1 MAAPQEDETRFFHHP
16 VLVTFLLSW
25 SVGVVDTYGYEKYG
39 VFTTN
44 QAGNL
49 VVLASEPWQDWS
61 RSSLAVYSLL
71 GAVGGVVLGLV
82 LRGRFRGP
90 LGMRV
95 VMPIGAGA
103 VVLTGVAV
111 LSLLSRDVN
120 WVSVPLVSLGMTC
133 VAVGVF
139 ETPAMRGWLTA
150 NTGSFLSSVAY
161 LSKGLDGY
169 WRPARTRLAKAGALM
184 TLGFVSG
191 AFCHSVGLLDKPHP
205 LLFGLVPMVVTI
217 VLAIRGDQKQRR
229 EAAALAQQA

>member
-1 MAAPQEDETRFFHHP
+1 MRAAVDEVRFFNHP

-49 VVLASEPWQDWS
+49 VVLASEPWEDWS
-61 RSSLAVYSLL
+61 RSGLAVLSLL
-71 GAVGGVVLGLV
+71 GAVGGVALGLL
-82 LRGRFRGP
+82 LRGRFPGP
-90 LGMRV
+90 LGLRV
-95 VMPIGAGA
+95 AVPIGGGA
-103 VVLTGVAV
+103 AVLTAVAV
-111 LSLLSRDVN
+111 LSLLSLEN
-120 WVSVPLVSLGMTC
+120 PWVSVPMVSLGMTC

-150 NTGSFLSSVAY
+150 NTGSFLHGVAY
-161 LSKGLDGY
+161 STRWLDAH
-169 WRPARTRLAKAGALM
+169 WRPATTQLAKAGALM

-191 AFCHSVGLLDKPHP
+191 AFCHSMGLLNKPHP
-205 LLFGLVPMVVTI
+205 LLYGLIPMVVTV

-229 EAAALAQQA
+229 AEALAQNA